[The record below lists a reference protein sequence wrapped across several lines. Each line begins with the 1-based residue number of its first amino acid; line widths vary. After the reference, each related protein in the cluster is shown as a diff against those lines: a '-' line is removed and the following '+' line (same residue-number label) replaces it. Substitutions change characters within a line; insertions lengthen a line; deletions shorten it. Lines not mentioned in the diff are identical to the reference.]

1 MNALSEI
8 LSSRTRAEIFRLLFG
23 AIEEELYVREIQ
35 RRSRLND
42 RTIRQELSKLV
53 RLDLVKWRKDSNRV
67 YYKANKANPLY
78 PEIHN
83 LVLKTLGLVG
93 ILRAALKD
101 DRIQMAFIFGS
112 IAEGKETADS
122 DVDLFVIGDLGLRR
136 ISNLLAGTSE
146 KIGRE
151 INPHVMNIN
160 EFRKR
165 VEADDHFISG
175 VMESR
180 KLFIVGEEN
189 DLKAM
194 GR

>member
-1 MNALSEI
+1 MNTLSEI
-8 LSSRTRAEIFRLLFG
+8 LSSRTRAEIFGLLFG
-23 AIEEELYVREIQ
+23 AAEEELHVREIQ
-35 RRSRLND
+35 RRSGLND

-53 RLDLVKWRKDSNRV
+53 RLDLIRGRRDSNRV

-83 LVLKTLGLVG
+83 LVLKTLGLVD
-93 ILRAALKD
+93 ILKPVLKD
-101 DRIQMAFIFGS
+101 DRIHIAFIFGS
-112 IAEGKETADS
+112 IAEGKETAES
-122 DVDLFVIGDLGLRR
+122 DVDLFVIGNLGLRR
-136 ISNLLAGTSE
+136 ISNLLAGTSD

-151 INPHVMNIN
+151 INPHVMNI
-160 EFRKR
+160 EAFQKR
-165 VEADDHFISG
+165 IDANDHFISS

>member
-112 IAEGKETADS
+112 IAEGTETADS

-136 ISNLLAGTSE
+136 IPNLLAGTSE

-189 DLKAM
+189 DLQAM
-194 GR
+194 GQ

>member
-23 AIEEELYVREIQ
+23 AIEEELHVREIQ

-53 RLDLVKWRKDSNRV
+53 RLDLVKGRKDSNRV
-67 YYKANKANPLY
+67 YYKANKAHPLY
-78 PEIHN
+78 TEIHN
-83 LVLKTLGLVG
+83 LVLKTNGLVDV
-93 ILRAALKD
+93 LSTVLND
-101 DRIQMAFIFGS
+101 DQIQMAFIFGS

-122 DVDLFVIGDLGLRR
+122 DVDLLVIGDLGLRR
-136 ISNLLAGTSE
+136 ISNLLVGISE

-151 INPHVMNIN
+151 INPHVMNVN
-160 EFRKR
+160 EFQKR
-165 VEADDHFISG
+165 IEADDHFISSI
-175 VMESR
+175 MEAG

>member
-23 AIEEELYVREIQ
+23 VIEEELHVRELQ
-35 RRSRLND
+35 RRSGLND

-53 RLDLVKWRKDSNRV
+53 RLDLVKGRKDSNRV

-78 PEIHN
+78 PEIHK
-83 LVLKTLGLVG
+83 LVLKTLGLAD

-122 DVDLFVIGDLGLRR
+122 DVDLLVIGDLGLRR

-175 VMESR
+175 VMEAR